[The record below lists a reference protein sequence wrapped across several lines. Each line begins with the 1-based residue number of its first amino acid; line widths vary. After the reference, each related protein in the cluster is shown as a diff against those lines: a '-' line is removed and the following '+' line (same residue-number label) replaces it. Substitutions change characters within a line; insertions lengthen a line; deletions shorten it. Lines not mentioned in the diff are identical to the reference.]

1 MKVQDLMTKEPTCC
15 GADTQLQEI
24 AQKMVACDCGMIP
37 IVDDGGRAIGAVT
50 DRDIVCRAVA
60 ENRNPLELTAQD
72 VMTQPLTTIS
82 PDAEVEELLHLL
94 EEKQLRRIVVADDS
108 GRCIGVVAQADLAR
122 GTPDEA
128 IAEVVREVSREAQ
141 AQHAN

>member
-37 IVDDGGRAIGAVT
+37 IVDDGGRAIGVVT

-60 ENRNPLELTAQD
+60 EDRNPLELTAQD
-72 VMTQPLTTIS
+72 VMSRPLTTIS
-82 PDAEVEELLHLL
+82 PDADIEELIHLL
-94 EEKQLRRIVVADDS
+94 EDKQLRRIIVTDDS
-108 GRCIGVVAQADLAR
+108 GRCIGVVAQADVAR
-122 GTPDEA
+122 ARSDED

>member
-1 MKVQDLMTKEPTCC
+1 MKDLMTKEPTCC
-15 GADTQLQEI
+15 GPETQLQEI
-24 AQKMVACDCGMIP
+24 AKKMVDCDCGMIP

>member
-1 MKVQDLMTKEPTCC
+1 MKVKDLMTKEPTCC
-15 GADTQLQEI
+15 GPETQLQEI
-24 AQKMVACDCGMIP
+24 AKKMVDCDCGMIP